1 MAEAGP
7 TMVYE
12 LRVGMTCEGCS
23 GAIERIL
30 GEKSEIS
37 SVQCDIPAQ
46 KVLIEGQDGLDIV
59 EMLRMWSE
67 SAEKSV
73 EFVSKNPKA

>member
-1 MAEAGP
+1 MASAAV
-7 TMVYE
+7 VYE

-30 GEKSEIS
+30 GGKDEIT
-37 SVQCDIPAQ
+37 SVSCDIPAQ
-46 KVLIEGQDGLDIV
+46 KVLVEGQDGLDIV

-67 SAEKSV
+67 SAQKSV
-73 EFVSKNPKA
+73 EFVSKTPKA

>member
-1 MAEAGP
+1 MAEAGQ

-23 GAIERIL
+23 GAIDRIL
-30 GEKSEIS
+30 GAKPEIS
-37 SVQCDIPAQ
+37 SVQCDIEAQ
-46 KVLIEGQDGLDIV
+46 KVLVEGQDGLDIV
-59 EMLRMWSE
+59 AMLQMWSE

-73 EFVSKNPKA
+73 EFVSKTAKA